1 MPWKETC
8 AMNERQLFIEA
19 WFASGENVRRLC
31 RRFNI
36 SPKTGYKWIN
46 RFKAEGF
53 AGMMDRSRARLTQSH
68 QTPEAVVAQIPELK
82 HRHPDWGPVTRL
94 EPVSRRSGLTLA
106 R

>member
-19 WFASGENVRRLC
+19 WLASGENVRRLC
-31 RRFNI
+31 RRFYI

-53 AGMMDRSRARLTQSH
+53 CR
-68 QTPEAVVAQIPELK
+68 
-82 HRHPDWGPVTRL
+82 
-94 EPVSRRSGLTLA
+94 
-106 R
+106 